1 MTSPT
6 DKRTWSVQGT
16 DANPERGICSIT
28 YKGSTLRFRTNP
40 NLIRWSYKL
49 NTHVDTT
56 YGGRVIQLLSTRIGD
71 LRVTAE
77 AGGGRWDYLQ
87 QVAKWFRDLLID
99 QRGGEP
105 AEFAYTTRGWR
116 LKVFAESIPFQDR
129 LGDTLKSFD
138 MSFKVQEDVT
148 GVMSQWSLNQEIA
161 RLQDGIGFRRGKYN
175 QPDPADY
182 DAEVGW
188 LTPTNVANLV
198 GGVGGIAGQI
208 AGVVTGLVQS
218 AAPGVQQLSGS
229 GNPSATTIYGNPQS
243 GSMAPGQSTGPGS
256 ISSMPGFNFNST
268 TGG

>member
-56 YGGRVIQLLSTRIGD
+56 YGGRVVQLLSTKIGD

-105 AEFAYTTRGWR
+105 AIFAYSTRGWR

-129 LGDTLKSFD
+129 KGDTLKSFD
-138 MSFKVQEDVT
+138 MTFKVQEDIT
-148 GVMSQWSLNQEIA
+148 GVMSQWSLTQEIS
-161 RLQDGIGFRRGKYN
+161 RLQEGIGFHRGKYN
-175 QPDPADY
+175 QPPGYY
-182 DAEVGW
+182 DQETGW
-188 LTPTNVANLV
+188 LDPTNVANI
-198 GGVGGIAGQI
+198 VGGIGGVVGEI

-229 GNPSATTIYGNPQS
+229 GNPSATTIYGNPES
-243 GSMAPGQSTGPGS
+243 GSTAQSTGPGS
-256 ISSMPGFNFNST
+256 ISGLPGFNFNST
-268 TGG
+268 SGG